1 MTVNSALKAL
11 GALSLLAACSSGTQS
26 GVASSAPAT
35 RRADNTATLRWSG
48 SFAQSQQQT
57 GDLAPRSTNKVYGN
71 ISLTRP
77 REDQSS
83 VHAKIT
89 LSTPLGE
96 SRLLHWA
103 ILDGSCGSSTLP
115 LLAIEQFPQIS
126 ITNNGRG
133 QLDADL
139 PLTMV
144 PTGSYHADV
153 YWTTGHDQGDL
164 MTCANLRL
172 DGSR

>member
-1 MTVNSALKAL
+1 LKGNSFLATI
-11 GALSLLAACSSGTQS
+11 GALSMLIACSSGTQS
-26 GVASSAPAT
+26 GVAASAPST
-35 RRADNTATLRWSG
+35 RRVDNAATLRWSG
-48 SFAQSQQQT
+48 SFAQSQQQS
-57 GDLAPRSTNKVYGN
+57 GDLAPRSTNKVYGTV
-71 ISLTRP
+71 SLTRP

-103 ILDGSCGSSTLP
+103 VLDGSCGSNTLP

-139 PLTMV
+139 PLTLV
-144 PTGSYHADV
+144 STASYHVDV
-153 YWTTGHDQGDL
+153 YWTSGHDQGDL

>member
-1 MTVNSALKAL
+1 MKGNSALAAL
-11 GALSLLAACSSGTQS
+11 GALSMLAACSSATQS
-26 GVASSAPAT
+26 GAAASTSST
-35 RRADNTATLRWSG
+35 SRANNAATLRWSG

-71 ISLTRP
+71 VSLTRP
-77 REDQSS
+77 RDDQSS
-83 VHAKIT
+83 VHAKVT

-103 ILDGSCGSSTLP
+103 ILDGSCGSNTLP
-115 LLAIEQFPQIS
+115 LLAIEQFPQIN

-133 QLDADL
+133 QIDVDL
-139 PLTMV
+139 PLTLM
-144 PTGSYHADV
+144 PTGSYHVDV
-153 YWTTGHDQGDL
+153 YWTTGHDHGDL

-172 DGSR
+172 DGAR